1 MTSGDPGYFNRW
13 TLEIENH
20 SLVPT
25 VLKVGEK
32 VGEKVG
38 QMVFM
43 RTGDVSGAPAPR
55 ALKGLEPYTVKGQ
68 YQKTSDLE
76 TLIQEW
82 SPLCMIPSKAVT
94 YLRTQGAPA
103 SRVPGA
109 SLCEG
114 GTVSRNTTLCGGEP
128 LRARGYQSLPAASET
143 QPVDEGPP
151 IPQM

>member
-1 MTSGDPGYFNRW
+1 VGDPGYFNRW
-13 TLEIENH
+13 TLEIEDH

-25 VLKVGEK
+25 VLK

-94 YLRTQGAPA
+94 YLRTQG
-103 SRVPGA
+103 SLLRVMTFVRGA
-109 SLCEG
+109 NGHLCLQ
-114 GTVSRNTTLCGGEP
+114 TV
-128 LRARGYQSLPAASET
+128 
-143 QPVDEGPP
+143 PVDEVPLGTFRSAERSQ

>member
-1 MTSGDPGYFNRW
+1 MEIRQLRDPGYFNRW

-32 VGEKVG
+32 VG

-43 RTGDVSGAPAPR
+43 RTGDVS
-55 ALKGLEPYTVKGQ
+55 EPYTVKGQ

-94 YLRTQGAPA
+94 YLRTQ
-103 SRVPGA
+103 
-109 SLCEG
+109 
-114 GTVSRNTTLCGGEP
+114 
-128 LRARGYQSLPAASET
+128 
-143 QPVDEGPP
+143 